1 MFKKSIPIWLTIA
14 FAACQSSPDEQ
25 ADLVLRNANIVTMN
39 RNAPEAE
46 ALAVSG
52 DRILAVGSDD
62 EVGGYVGTDTEVVDL
77 EGKTVVPGMI
87 DSHVHFVGLGNRL
100 LQLDARNVSDKDE
113 IIERVAEHV
122 AAAAPGEW
130 IQGRG
135 WDQNRWT
142 VKEFPTK
149 EELDGVSPENP
160 VFLRR
165 VDGHAAWVNSLALE
179 IAGISR
185 ETPDPPGGEI
195 IRYASGEPA
204 GTLVDNAFRLV
215 SEHIPPIS
223 REQKRRAIGL
233 AIQECLA
240 SGLTGVHEAG
250 GYREDIELYE
260 EMMREDA
267 FDLRIYEFLRWPTDE
282 QKLPHTYEELDYY
295 LAQGPQVGLHG
306 NRLTIRGIKMSIDGA
321 LGSRGAALL
330 EPYEDDPDNRGLLR
344 LTEDEVYATIVR
356 GLEAGFQVT
365 THAIGDRANRLVLDT
380 MERALEATGAED
392 ARLRIEHAQ
401 ILHPDDVPRFA
412 ELGVIPSMQPT
423 HCTTDMNWAAT
434 RLGEERTEYAYAW
447 RSLLDSGVPIAGGS
461 DAPVEPVQP
470 LPGIYAAVARRDLE
484 TGWPGEEGWHPE
496 QKVTREE
503 ALRMFTIDA
512 AYSVFEEDL
521 KGSLEPGKLAD
532 IVVLSKDIMT
542 IPAEEILTTEVLM
555 TFLGGELV
563 YEKPAE

>member
-1 MFKKSIPIWLTIA
+1 MSKKSIPIWLTIA
-14 FAACQSSPDEQ
+14 LAACQSSPDEP

-39 RNAPEAE
+39 RNTPTAE

-52 DRILAVGSDD
+52 DRILAVGSED
-62 EVGGYVGTDTEVVDL
+62 EVSGYVGTETEVLDL

-122 AAAAPGEW
+122 ADAEAGEW

-135 WDQNRWT
+135 WDQNRWS

-149 EELDGVSPENP
+149 EELDGVSPDNP

-179 IAGISR
+179 IAGITR

-295 LAQGPQVGLHG
+295 LEQGPQVGLHG

-380 MERALEATGAED
+380 MERALEETGAED

-412 ELGVIPSMQPT
+412 EFGVIPSMQPT

-447 RSLLDSGVPIAGGS
+447 RSLLDSGIPIAGGS

-470 LPGIYAAVARRDLE
+470 LPGIYAAVTRRDLE

-563 YEKPAE
+563 YQEPAE